1 MNAQTL
7 RKIALDNLPSRYNE
21 DTFREKVLPLLI
33 EQAKSGRFE
42 LMVTGDEY
50 HIVSGLKDYISS
62 LGYEIRIGLKK
73 AIINW

>member
-21 DTFREKVLPLLI
+21 DTFKEKILPLLL
-33 EQAKSGRFE
+33 EQARGGRFE
-42 LMVTGDEY
+42 LTLAGEDYDTVY
-50 HIVSGLKDYISS
+50 RLKDYISS
-62 LGYEIRIGLKK
+62 LGYDVRIGLKK